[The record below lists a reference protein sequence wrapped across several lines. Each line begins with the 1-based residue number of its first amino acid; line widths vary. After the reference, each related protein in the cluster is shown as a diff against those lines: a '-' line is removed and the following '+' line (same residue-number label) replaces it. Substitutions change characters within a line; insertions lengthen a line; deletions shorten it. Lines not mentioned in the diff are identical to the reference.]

1 MRSATVKTGLAAFAA
16 VLVLVALF
24 VAMLPWMASTQIV
37 RDRIAH
43 ELSMW
48 SGYRVSLGAAP
59 ELDVWPNFR
68 ATLNTVAFH
77 DWGQEGQPPVL
88 EAERLEVAM
97 SALAALRGDVVF
109 STLSVHRPLL
119 RLEQDG
125 LTLSTGRG
133 RLAQAVAYAREIV
146 AANPVDPDRGALP
159 TDTFWTVEF
168 FDGRI
173 AMAGHDEND
182 MVTSLSGRMAWPAL
196 NRPASLTA
204 TGIWRGENFSVEA
217 SSSQPLFL
225 LSGGQA
231 PVKAAWRSSLLDA
244 SFEGTADIDDDTSYF
259 DGQASLASPSLQ
271 RALEWWKVPIMPGS
285 AIGAVSIASPLQGSA
300 QRLRLTA
307 VTLTL
312 DGSAGRGVLETSLT
326 DSIPAISGTLAFDR
340 LDLRSLLAAFMPIA
354 SGQGTINDPIET
366 GFAEQLSL
374 DLRLSATVATFGSI
388 QLGDVAAAAQ
398 VKGTLAA
405 FDISDANA
413 FDGALQAGLRID
425 AAGSG
430 KTVEIRVMAD
440 QVDAFALAKASGAE
454 RLLPQGRA
462 TISATLKGTGHDW
475 STVMGNAEGAVSA
488 TLGPGA
494 LSGLDLKNF
503 RERWAT
509 GSFFGLSE
517 VAGGA
522 VPFRSLTV
530 KANITGNIAR
540 VEKAEMALDGEI
552 ATITGIIPY
561 FSRALALS
569 GGFSPLDA
577 EGTPGEAEETFF
589 IGGAWDA
596 PYVLPSAP
604 AGDEEEAQE

>member
-1 MRSATVKTGLAAFAA
+1 MRSATVKTGLAALAV
-16 VLVLVALF
+16 VLVLAALLVAI
-24 VAMLPWMASTQIV
+24 LPWIASTQIV

-59 ELDVWPNFR
+59 DLDVWPNFR
-68 ATLNTVAFH
+68 ATLHNVAFH
-77 DWGQEGQPPVL
+77 HWSQEDQPPVL
-88 EAERLEVAM
+88 EAERLEATM

-119 RLEQDG
+119 RLERDG
-125 LTLSTGRG
+125 LTLDVGRG

-146 AANPVDPDRGALP
+146 AANPVAPDRSALP

-173 AMAGHDEND
+173 VMAGRDEND
-182 MVTSLSGRMAWPAL
+182 MVTSLSGRVAWPAL
-196 NRPASLTA
+196 HRPASLTA

-217 SSSQPLFL
+217 SSGQPLFL

-231 PVKAAWRSSLLDA
+231 SVKANWHSNLVDA
-244 SFEGTADIDDDTSYF
+244 SFEGTADIDDDASYF

-271 RALEWWKVPIMPGS
+271 RALEWWKVPITPGP

-300 QRLRLTA
+300 QRLKLTA

-312 DGSAGRGVLETSLT
+312 DGSAGRGVLEASLA
-326 DSIPAISGTLAFDR
+326 DPVPAISGTLAFDR
-340 LDLRSLLAAFMPIA
+340 LDLRLLLAAFMPIA
-354 SGQGTINDPIET
+354 SGQGDIHDPIET

-398 VKGTLAA
+398 VKGALAA

-413 FDGALQAGLRID
+413 FDGSLQAGLRID
-425 AAGSG
+425 GAGSG
-430 KTVEIRVMAD
+430 KTVEIRMMAN

-462 TISATLKGTGHDW
+462 TISASLKGTGQDW
-475 STVMGNAEGAVSA
+475 SAVMANAEGAVSA
-488 TLGPGA
+488 TLGPGT
-494 LSGLDLKNF
+494 LSGLDLKSF
-503 RERWAT
+503 RERWAA
-509 GSFFGLSE
+509 GSFFGLSD
-517 VAGGA
+517 VAGGT
-522 VPFRSLTV
+522 VPFRSLSV
-530 KANITGNIAR
+530 KANIAGNIAR
-540 VEKAEMALDGEI
+540 VERAEMVLDGEV
-552 ATITGIIPY
+552 AAVSGVIPY

-569 GGFSPLDA
+569 GSFSPLDA
-577 EGTPGEAEETFF
+577 EGAAGEAEETFF

-596 PYVLPSAP
+596 PYVLPSLP
-604 AGDEEEAQE
+604 AGVEE